1 MLSNLFRSPVAL
13 APIALTVVLAAG
25 VMSSASAQ
33 STASQS
39 SPELKARCNQLIS
52 YFDRYGASRGENSDG
67 ERNHTRIG
75 ARIDCDNGHP
85 AEAVATME
93 GLLTRKNMDVPPAPT
108 GLAQPASPAGA
119 AQQR

>member
-13 APIALTVVLAAG
+13 APIALTVALAAG
-25 VMSSASAQ
+25 VTNIAAAQ
-33 STASQS
+33 TAASQS
-39 SPELKARCNQLIS
+39 SPELKARCNQLIA

-85 AEAVATME
+85 AEAVAAME
-93 GLLTRKNMDVPPAPT
+93 QLLTRKNMDVPPPPT
-108 GLAQPASPAGA
+108 GLAQPASPAGS

>member
-1 MLSNLFRSPVAL
+1 MFSNLFRSPAAL
-13 APIALTVVLAAG
+13 APIALTIALAAG
-25 VMSSASAQ
+25 VANIAAAQ
-33 STASQS
+33 TAASQS
-39 SPELKARCNQLIS
+39 SPELKARCNQLIA

-85 AEAVATME
+85 AEAVAAME
-93 GLLTRKNMDVPPAPT
+93 QLLTRKNMDVPPPPT
-108 GLAQPASPAGA
+108 GLAQPASPAGS

>member
-1 MLSNLFRSPVAL
+1 MFSNLFRSSA
-13 APIALTVVLAAG
+13 VLAAVVVAG
-25 VMSSASAQ
+25 MTNTASAQ
-33 STASQS
+33 SVSSQS

-93 GLLTRKNMDVPPAPT
+93 QLLTRKNMEVPPAPT
-108 GLAQPASPAGA
+108 GLAQPASPAGTKL
-119 AQQR
+119 QR

>member
-52 YFDRYGASRGENSDG
+52 YSIA
-67 ERNHTRIG
+67 T
-75 ARIDCDNGHP
+75 AP
-85 AEAVATME
+85 AVARTP
-93 GLLTRKNMDVPPAPT
+93 TASAIIRASVHASTATTAIPPKPSRPWK
-108 GLAQPASPAGA
+108 GC
-119 AQQR
+119 